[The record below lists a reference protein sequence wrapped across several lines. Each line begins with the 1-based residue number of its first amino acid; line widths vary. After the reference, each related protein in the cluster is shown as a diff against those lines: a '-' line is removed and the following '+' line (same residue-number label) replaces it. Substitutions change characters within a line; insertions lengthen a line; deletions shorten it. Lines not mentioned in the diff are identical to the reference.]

1 MTLQD
6 TPRIRS
12 ILEMERQLGEGNWDA
27 AGEHFTPDVQYHV
40 GAQPPRHGIDGIRN
54 YMARQVQL
62 VRWDGHTPRLML
74 ETGDTVI
81 IEVDSHFFRHAD
93 ETAFIL
99 PCTDIYRFDG
109 ERIAN
114 WRVYA
119 DLSAFHA

>member
-12 ILEMERQLGEGNWDA
+12 ILEMEHQLGEGDWDA

-40 GAQPPRHGIDGIRN
+40 GAQPPRHGIDG
-54 YMARQVQL
+54 
-62 VRWDGHTPRLML
+62 
-74 ETGDTVI
+74 
-81 IEVDSHFFRHAD
+81 
-93 ETAFIL
+93 
-99 PCTDIYRFDG
+99 